1 MFLQIA
7 RFFDDSQNYKDVDVS
22 DLDFG
27 TPEKETFE
35 LTLKLCMTYI
45 PTDGFIEDVFLQQVK
60 DGKLLNIS
68 IADGENSFT
77 FEASG
82 Q

>member
-1 MFLQIA
+1 M
-7 RFFDDSQNYKDVDVS
+7 NVNVS
-22 DLDFG
+22 DLKIG
-27 TPEKETFE
+27 NSERETFN
-35 LTLKLCMTYI
+35 LTFKLCLVYLS
-45 PTDGFIEDVFLQQVK
+45 TDGFIEDVLLQKVK

-77 FEASG
+77 FEALG

>member
-1 MFLQIA
+1 M
-7 RFFDDSQNYKDVDVS
+7 S

-27 TPEKETFE
+27 TPEEATFE
-35 LTLKLCMTYI
+35 LTFKLCMTYI
-45 PTDGFIEDVFLQQVK
+45 PTDGFIEDIFLQQVK
-60 DGKLLNIS
+60 DGKLLNIA

>member
-1 MFLQIA
+1 MSGLKLG
-7 RFFDDSQNYKDVDVS
+7 DPEGDTYK
-22 DLDFG
+22 L
-27 TPEKETFE
+27 TF
-35 LTLKLCMTYI
+35 KLCMTYM
-45 PTDGFIEDVFLQQVK
+45 PTDGFIEDFLLQQVK

-68 IADGENSFT
+68 IADGESSFT

>member
-1 MFLQIA
+1 MSEL
-7 RFFDDSQNYKDVDVS
+7 KV
-22 DLDFG
+22 G
-27 TPEKETFE
+27 EPEDGTFE
-35 LTLKLCMTYI
+35 LTFKLCVAYKSSNV
-45 PTDGFIEDVFLQQVK
+45 FIEDVLLQQVK

-77 FEASG
+77 FQVSG